1 MCVGLKLYVE
11 EQTRQKDAELK
22 RKDTAL
28 KRKDDALK
36 RKDMALK
43 QKNKEIRKLIA
54 ENRRLF
60 VKTAKLYGTDLPAV
74 IEKYAIHF
82 DMSHDKAEAQ
92 VKAYWKS
99 SGCLSSLPTGNTGS
113 DGKKMEKPS

>member
-1 MCVGLKLYVE
+1 MCVGLQLYVE
-11 EQTRQKDAELK
+11 EQIRQKDAALRTELK

-36 RKDMALK
+36 QSKRKIENLA
-43 QKNKEIRKLIA
+43 A
-54 ENRRLF
+54 ENRCLF
-60 VKTAKLYGTDLPAV
+60 AKTAKLYGADLPAV

>member
-1 MCVGLKLYVE
+1 MCVGLQLYVE
-11 EQTRQKDAELK
+11 EQIRQKDAALK

-28 KRKDDALK
+28 QRKDKKIESLTADN
-36 RKDMALK
+36 R

-60 VKTAKLYGTDLPAV
+60 VKAAKLYGADLPAV

-113 DGKKMEKPS
+113 DG